1 MRRAI
6 EGKVYATLEDKMTA
20 VAEFLQEL
28 EAEPERVRSLT
39 WWDWIKTAL
48 LQLPINYAA

>member
-20 VAEFLQEL
+20 IAEFLTQL
-28 EAEPERVRSLT
+28 EAAPERVRSLT
-39 WWDWIKTAL
+39 WWDWIKAAL
-48 LQLPINYAA
+48 QQLPISYAA